1 MMQALNVSD
10 NIYDCFNL
18 YKRKKKSGLFSMNAD
33 SFREVIYDSLYKSI
47 QKRKKDTKKENKV
60 MNISQVKLP
69 TIDND
74 KTNAIIQRA
83 NSVLNMVYLHYYN
96 HSNSAEFDN
105 EYRNIIRKEKIKINP
120 HKIIESL
127 RTLCMPKD
135 MYGIKLFE
143 YISQVSNKK
152 ILSKNQTTQTTP
164 KIVLHPGV
172 KVSFKQFVLTKI
184 VNNVITH
191 CIEIRN
197 KTNQVISVNQVK
209 DFFTLELENLRSNLE
224 EKESNEK
231 SPRYN
236 NNNSF
241 NDSLPKGNIMLNK
254 IQRMNIHSMKKSNE
268 ISSIDELNEKSSID
282 STKVLVNNIINNS
295 MIEGEKEL
303 KRNNSQS
310 YFGHFQN
317 KFTLDELRSTTNKS
331 SEHSKDG
338 VKYELLH
345 QILNQFDKVKINEH
359 QKIEEDKQIMKRLKI
374 EDREKRK
381 LYKKKSSIRIT
392 RNPEEVIQEEK
403 TNLNNNIKDTYTYKE
418 TFSYN
423 VNNEHTES
431 RKDTN
436 QKEALRLTEKEP
448 STSVPKRRNEKQF
461 VLFSK
466 NSNNDNISSE
476 DSNEQE
482 IIRSKHFTPKIFSPK
497 QNESVMN
504 KPPVQ
509 ILPQKVIKN
518 VQPKPHF
525 LKKELSTVPKESDEH
540 HTHTN
545 KGSVETK
552 DNQEQTSEMLLSNT
566 SNNNTSNPT
575 NSAMKKTKESIQLKK
590 NMDYFIK
597 KKKDDDESREK
608 ATQEKEKKTNEE
620 DKKEE
625 KEFDKR
631 EYYRK
636 KMDSSKLSKKDNKKQ
651 KQNNKENYPSSPR
664 NQKGNNAITQYGKDI
679 PIKNAQTV
687 MIQNGIEVS
696 TKETNQIL
704 SRDDGDSNSKKVT
717 LLEKIKPKD
726 KRFSVQTLAKSNRL
740 GSLVKSAMTQ
750 NEKSKFNTINSD
762 ERVNKGTIPQE
773 NTTEQKQEEASN
785 EPNVQIIKQPPII
798 KKLPIAQIK
807 NNPYDIFG
815 IKSSD
820 NFYMKRSHHQ
830 NVYQSTFSKKEMK
843 LEQVEINNIYH
854 QMHMTPRSPFKVLKK
869 FQKFRRSVISKNIP
883 NSTSDSRIN
892 SIISNW
898 SNSIFDSL
906 NSSKRESSRKEDSSI
921 FHIHDEKSQ
930 RNNSQ
935 ISTKRKKKFAKMQ
948 NSRMRTNLFRK
959 EFFDV
964 NKEKMTESIKKKE
977 EEQKKLQLEAEK
989 AKSKRYEDFVRT
1001 IRNLREENP
1010 NEYIKKLTE
1019 FFDDQMYKSELLMK
1033 KNLEDRINAFKNS
1046 VYKNASL
1053 RQDYNKFMGGRLVFK
1068 NICEMKYKQNEY
1080 KNGVF

>member
-18 YKRKKKSGLFSMNAD
+18 YKRKKKSGLFSLNAD
-33 SFREVIYDSLYKSI
+33 SFREMIYDSLYKSI
-47 QKRKKDTKKENKV
+47 QKPKKETKEENKV

-69 TIDND
+69 KIDND
-74 KTNAIIQRA
+74 KSNPKIQRA

-96 HSNSAEFDN
+96 HSNSIEFDN

-127 RTLCMPKD
+127 KTLCMPKD

-164 KIVLHPGV
+164 KIVLHPGI

-209 DFFTLELENLRSNLE
+209 DFFTLELENLKSNLE
-224 EKESNEK
+224 EKEP
-231 SPRYN
+231 SPRY
-236 NNNSF
+236 NNSF
-241 NDSLPKGNIMLNK
+241 NDSLPKGNIMLKK
-254 IQRMNIHSMKKSNE
+254 IQRMNINSMKKSNE
-268 ISSIDELNEKSSID
+268 ISSIDELNEKSSIE
-282 STKVLVNNIINNS
+282 STKILVNNIINNS
-295 MIEGEKEL
+295 MIEEEKEL
-303 KRNNSQS
+303 KKNNSQS

-345 QILNQFDKVKINEH
+345 QILKQFDKVKINEH
-359 QKIEEDKQIMKRLKI
+359 QKIEEDKQIMRRIKK

-381 LYKKKSSIRIT
+381 QFKKSCSIRIT

-403 TNLNNNIKDTYTYKE
+403 TNLNNNKDTFTYKE

-423 VNNEHTES
+423 ANNERTES
-431 RKDTN
+431 IKDT
-436 QKEALRLTEKEP
+436 QMRPKETSKLTEKEY
-448 STSVPKRRNEKQF
+448 SASVPKKRNEKQF

-466 NSNNDNISSE
+466 NSINDNISSE

-482 IIRSKHFTPKIFSPK
+482 IIRSKLFTPKIFSPK
-497 QNESVMN
+497 QNESVNN
-504 KPPVQ
+504 KS
-509 ILPQKVIKN
+509 PQQKMIKK
-518 VQPKPHF
+518 VQPKPQL

-552 DNQEQTSEMLLSNT
+552 DNQEQTSDNLLSNT
-566 SNNNTSNPT
+566 SNNNNTSNLT
-575 NSAMKKTKESIQLKK
+575 SSVMKKTKESIQFKK
-590 NMDYFIK
+590 NIDYFIK

-631 EYYRK
+631 EYYKK
-636 KMDSSKLSKKDNKKQ
+636 KMDNSKLSKKDNKKP

-679 PIKNAQTV
+679 PIKNEQTV

-704 SRDDGDSNSKKVT
+704 SRDDGDSNSKKLT

-740 GSLVKSAMTQ
+740 GALVKSAMAP

-762 ERVNKGTIPQE
+762 ERENKGTIPQE
-773 NTTEQKQEEASN
+773 NTTDQKKEESSN
-785 EPNVQIIKQPPII
+785 EPNVQIIKPPPVI
-798 KKLPIAQIK
+798 KKLPLDRIK

-843 LEQVEINNIYH
+843 LEQIEINNMYH
-854 QMHMTPRSPFKVLKK
+854 KMHMTPRSPFKVLKK

-930 RNNSQ
+930 RNNNSQ

-948 NSRMRTNLFRK
+948 NSRIRTNLFRK
-959 EFFDV
+959 DFFDV
-964 NKEKMTESIKKKE
+964 NKEATTESMKKKE
-977 EEQKKLQLEAEK
+977 EEQKKLKLEAEK
-989 AKSKRYEDFVRT
+989 AKSKRYEDFVNT

-1010 NEYIKKLTE
+1010 DEYIKKLTE

-1033 KNLEDRINAFKNS
+1033 KNLEDRINAFKHS
-1046 VYKNASL
+1046 VFKNASL

-1068 NICEMKYKQNEY
+1068 NICEMSYKQNEY
-1080 KNGVF
+1080 KNDVF